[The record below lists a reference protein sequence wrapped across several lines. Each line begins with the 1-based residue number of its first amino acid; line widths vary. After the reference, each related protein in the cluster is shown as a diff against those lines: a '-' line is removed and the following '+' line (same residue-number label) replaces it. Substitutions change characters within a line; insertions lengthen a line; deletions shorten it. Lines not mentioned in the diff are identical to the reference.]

1 MITILLESLQLV
13 KVVFSGAKSHA
24 SSSLVASLHIAP
36 KFTVGWRSI
45 RAPATGRI
53 KREDIRH
60 TNFDYAFSSW
70 KILARPGD
78 WETYLMGKR
87 GAESYMT
94 QYLPNTRCPAIYE
107 IGIAKKIQPG
117 RKTRNKIRSGSHVV
131 VVYVGQTQNLRS
143 RLQQYMSN
151 GAHLEKRFLTDFTYV
166 SSPGLFSDTFS
177 KGYTIFYR
185 YALMRSKEAAG
196 KFEEE
201 ALRKNDYAWNKRS
214 NGDRRPDDIHR
225 KLESK
230 SRFSLVDIRTW
241 DSFISQK
248 PNHSATTGSDSKGF
262 WRRTFRQILRDSNQH
277 GMRICGVATGHKS
290 ICTKPPVHGRKRC
303 AEHKGMKV
311 NCVIFKD
318 PKHKLCSNLW
328 SYLGKWFSS

>member
-1 MITILLESLQLV
+1 MITILLECVQLV
-13 KVVFSGAKSHA
+13 KVAFSGAKSHA

-60 TNFDYAFSSW
+60 RNFDYAFSSW

-87 GAESYMT
+87 GADSYMT
-94 QYLPNTRCPAIYE
+94 QYLPNTRRPAIYE

-117 RKTRNKIRSGSHVV
+117 RKTHNKIRSGSHVV

-143 RLQQYMSN
+143 RLQQYMRN
-151 GAHLEKRFLTDFTYV
+151 GAHLENRFLTNSPSCYSTY
-166 SSPGLFSDTFS
+166 
-177 KGYTIFYR
+177 
-185 YALMRSKEAAG
+185 MRSKEAAG
-196 KFEEE
+196 EFEEE

-230 SRFSLVDIRTW
+230 SRFSLVNIRTW

-248 PNHSATTGSDSKGF
+248 PNHSATTGSHSQGF
-262 WRRTFRQILRDSNQH
+262 WRRTFRQILRYSNQH